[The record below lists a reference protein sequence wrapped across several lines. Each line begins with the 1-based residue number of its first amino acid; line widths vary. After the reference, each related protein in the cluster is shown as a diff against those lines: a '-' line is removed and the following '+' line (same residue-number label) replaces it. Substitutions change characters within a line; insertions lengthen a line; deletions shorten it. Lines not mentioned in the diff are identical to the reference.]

1 MPSMLGGVVCRGLMT
16 VMLFAGIASTAV
28 AQEDEAPP
36 SSAMED
42 RARAYFMLGRSHYD
56 AGEYE
61 EAVEQFE
68 AAYEIAPRPELLYNL
83 YQSHQRLGQLEPAID
98 YLERYLEEGE
108 IDDQERPLLEA
119 RLANH
124 REALEEERAAAA
136 AEEERRRQEEE
147 ERRRREEERQAELE
161 RARQEAANA
170 SSPLRTAGWVV
181 LGVGLAG
188 AAAFALFGGLALRE
202 DADLA
207 ERCGEDVGA
216 YCEENDLGTLQLL
229 TRTADLGGAVGLA
242 GIATGVVLLLVGRPD
257 APEEAQARVLPTT
270 HPGGAGLTLRGSF

>member
-1 MPSMLGGVVCRGLMT
+1 MIGGARWLVVTLL
-16 VMLFAGIASTAV
+16 LFGATSAV
-28 AQEDEAPP
+28 AQEEEAEP

-56 AGEYE
+56 AGEYA

-68 AAYEIAPRPELLYNL
+68 AAYEIAPRVELLYNL

-108 IDDQERPLLEA
+108 IDDSERPLLEA

-124 REALEEERAAAA
+124 REALAEERAAAA
-136 AEEERRRQEEE
+136 AEEERRRQEEA
-147 ERRRREEERQAELE
+147 ERQAELE
-161 RARQEAANA
+161 AARQEAANA

-188 AAAFALFGGLALRE
+188 AAAFALFGALALGE

-207 ERCGEDVGA
+207 ERCGRDAGSF
-216 YCEENDLGTLQLL
+216 CEEDDLDTLKLL
-229 TRTADLGGAVGLA
+229 TRTADLGGAVGIA

-257 APEEAQARVLPTT
+257 EEPEESARLEPVSL
-270 HPGGAGLTLRGSF
+270 PGGAGLRLRGTF